1 MARGPR
7 NRRPDLNGLLV
18 IDKPLG
24 RSSASICAEIRR
36 RTSGAKVGHAGT
48 LDPLATGVL
57 LLCLGRATKA
67 VPALMATSK
76 RYQAEVD
83 LSAFST
89 TDDLEGERTVV
100 EVAAPPSEE
109 AVREALTGFVGEID
123 QRPPV
128 YSAVHVE
135 GERAYKRAR
144 RGAADERPPARRVT
158 IHGIEL
164 HDYAWPR
171 LTIDVHCGKGVYI
184 RSLARDL
191 GEALGTGGMLT
202 ALRRTAVGRFNVDQA
217 AAPDALPDPIES
229 ALLELPSDLVSGPGR
244 PARPSSSRPS

>member
-36 RTSGAKVGHAGT
+36 RTGGAKVGHAGT

-57 LLCLGRATKA
+57 LLCLGRATKI

-76 RYQAEVD
+76 RYRAELD

-89 TDDLEGERTVV
+89 TDDFEGERTVV
-100 EVAAPPSEE
+100 EVAAPVREE
-109 AVREALTGFVGEID
+109 AVREALLGFVGEIE

-135 GERAYKRAR
+135 GERAYQRAR
-144 RGAADERPPARRVT
+144 RGESDERPPARRVT

-164 HDYAWPR
+164 LDYAWPR
-171 LTIDVHCGKGVYI
+171 LTIEVHCGKGVYI

-191 GEALGTGGMLT
+191 GERLGTGGMLT
-202 ALRRTAVGRFNVDQA
+202 GLRRTAVGQFTIEQA
-217 AAPDALPDPIES
+217 VAPDALPAPIEG
-229 ALLELPSDLVSGPGR
+229 ALLAPPSELASWPRGS
-244 PARPSSSRPS
+244 A